1 MLDFAITTFVTFLV
15 IFDPPGT
22 VPLFLSFTRE
32 LNEAERR
39 AAAFKATLIAAIVLL
54 FFGLVGDVF
63 LRALGISIAAFRIA
77 GGLLLLLLAI
87 DMVFVRHSGLR
98 DTTEEE
104 AREAHRRDDV
114 SVFPLAV
121 PTIAGPGAITSIVM
135 IMREKAD
142 DLTAQAVVIGLLIVV
157 LGLNLI
163 AFLLASPI
171 MRLMGET
178 GVNVITR
185 VLGIVLAA
193 VAIQFIGDGAY
204 DFWVASRH

>member
-1 MLDFAITTFVTFLV
+1 MLDFAITTFVTFFV

-22 VPLFLSFTRE
+22 VPLFLSFTRG

-39 AAAFKATLIAAIVLL
+39 AAAIKATLIAGIVLL

-63 LRALGISIAAFRIA
+63 LRSLGITIPAFRIA

-104 AREAHRRDDV
+104 AREARRRDDV

-135 IMREKAD
+135 IMRDRAD
-142 DLTAQAVVIGLLIVV
+142 DLTAQAVTIGLLIVV
-157 LGLNLI
+157 LGLNLV
-163 AFLLASPI
+163 AFLLANRI

-178 GVNVITR
+178 GLNVITR

-193 VAIQFIGDGAY
+193 VAIQFIGDGVY
-204 DFWVASRH
+204 DFWTRRG